1 LDSQTDDNDELDTT
15 GTGGLDLGDVRRVA
29 RLETVME
36 SLAAQPTASI
46 PIASKGWGEVK
57 ACYRLLANDHVE
69 PLKILDCHADKSVVR
84 AGDHP
89 VVLCLQDTTEL
100 DFSSQPGIAGLG
112 RLNYEARQGMYVHP
126 TLMVTPEGQALGVI
140 DAWTWARKAKGEDDI
155 KESQRWIEGYGIVAD
170 RAESQPNTRFVYVA
184 DREADIQE
192 LMEEARRR
200 DYAADYL
207 IRAKHNR
214 KLVGGEKL
222 WDSVASQ
229 EPLGYI
235 EFMLEATAQRKARK
249 VCQTLTAQRVTLPRK
264 KGKPALEVTL
274 MVAREETPP
283 AGEKAIIW
291 RLLTNRTVE
300 TLEQA
305 SEMIN
310 WYRRR
315 WLIEIFFRVLKSGC
329 RVESLQLSSIDRLER
344 AIMIY
349 LIIGWRI
356 LHIVTTGQAC
366 PNLPCDVVFDPQEWQ
381 AAWTVKYRRKPPQE
395 TPELGEMVRII
406 AGFGG
411 FLGRKSDGFP
421 GAKALWEGMEK
432 VRLYALG
439 IEIGRAVYANSN

>member
-1 LDSQTDDNDELDTT
+1 
-15 GTGGLDLGDVRRVA
+15 
-29 RLETVME
+29 
-36 SLAAQPTASI
+36 
-46 PIASKGWGEVK
+46 
-57 ACYRLLANDHVE
+57 
-69 PLKILDCHADKSVVR
+69 
-84 AGDHP
+84 
-89 VVLCLQDTTEL
+89 
-100 DFSSQPGIAGLG
+100 
-112 RLNYEARQGMYVHP
+112 MYVHP

-140 DAWTWARKAKGEDDI
+140 DAWTWTRKAKGEDDI

-170 RAESQPNTRFVYVA
+170 RAQSQPNTRFVYVA

-200 DYAADYL
+200 EYAADYL

-214 KLVGGEKL
+214 NLVGGEKL
-222 WDSVASQ
+222 WDSVAGQ

-235 EFMLEATAQRKARK
+235 EFTLEATAQRKARK
-249 VCQTLTAQRVTLPRK
+249 VCQTLYAQRVTLPKK
-264 KGKPALEVTL
+264 KGKQALEVTIIL
-274 MVAREETPP
+274 AREENPP
-283 AGEKAIIW
+283 AGEKAILW
-291 RLLTNRTVE
+291 RLLSNRLVE

-329 RVESLQLSSIDRLER
+329 RVESLQLSSVDRLER

-356 LHIVTTGQAC
+356 LHVVTTGQAC
-366 PNLPCDVVFDPQEWQ
+366 PNLPCDVVFDPEEWQ
-381 AAWTVKYRRKPPQE
+381 TAWTVKYRCKPPQE
-395 TPELGEMVRII
+395 TPKLGEMVRII

-421 GAKALWEGMEK
+421 GTKALWEGMEK
-432 VRLYALG
+432 VRCYALG
-439 IEIGRAVYANSN
+439 IEIGRAVYAAV

>member
-1 LDSQTDDNDELDTT
+1 
-15 GTGGLDLGDVRRVA
+15 
-29 RLETVME
+29 ME
-36 SLAAQPTASI
+36 SLSAQPTASI
-46 PIASKGWGEVK
+46 PLAAAGWAETK

-69 PLKILDCHADKSVVR
+69 PLKILDCHADKSVER
-84 AGDHP
+84 AGAYP

-140 DAWTWARKAKGEDDI
+140 DAWTWSRKAKGEADI

-170 RAESQPNTRFVYVA
+170 RAQSQPNTRFVYVA

-200 DYAADYL
+200 DHAADYL

-214 KLVGGEKL
+214 KLVGGQKL
-222 WDSVASQ
+222 GDSVASQ
-229 EPLGYI
+229 EPLGHI
-235 EFMLEATAQRKARK
+235 EFILEASPQRKARQ
-249 VCQTLTAQRVTLPRK
+249 VRQTLYAQRVTLLKK
-264 KGKPALEVTL
+264 KGKDPLEVTIII
-274 MVAREETPP
+274 AREENPP
-283 AGEKAIIW
+283 AGEKAIVW
-291 RLLTNRTVE
+291 RLLSNRLVD
-300 TLEQA
+300 TLAHA
-305 SEMIN
+305 SEMID

-315 WLIEIFFRVLKSGC
+315 WLIEIFFRILKSGC
-329 RVESLQLSSIDRLER
+329 RVESLQLSSVDRLDR

-356 LHIVTTGQAC
+356 LHVVSAGASC
-366 PNLPCDVVFDPQEWQ
+366 PNLPCDVIFDPEEWQ
-381 AAWTVKYRRKPPQE
+381 AAWTVKYRQKPPQH
-395 TPELGEMVRII
+395 TPKLGDMVRLI

-421 GAKALWEGMEK
+421 GAKSLWEGMEK
-432 VRLYALG
+432 VRHYALG
-439 IEIGRAVYANSN
+439 IEIGRAVYANSE

>member
-1 LDSQTDDNDELDTT
+1 
-15 GTGGLDLGDVRRVA
+15 
-29 RLETVME
+29 M
-36 SLAAQPTASI
+36 
-46 PIASKGWGEVK
+46 
-57 ACYRLLANDHVE
+57 
-69 PLKILDCHADKSVVR
+69 
-84 AGDHP
+84 
-89 VVLCLQDTTEL
+89 
-100 DFSSQPGIAGLG
+100 
-112 RLNYEARQGMYVHP
+112 
-126 TLMVTPEGQALGVI
+126 
-140 DAWTWARKAKGEDDI
+140 
-155 KESQRWIEGYGIVAD
+155 
-170 RAESQPNTRFVYVA
+170 
-184 DREADIQE
+184 
-192 LMEEARRR
+192 
-200 DYAADYL
+200 
-207 IRAKHNR
+207 
-214 KLVGGEKL
+214 GGEKL
-222 WDSVASQ
+222 WDSIASQ
-229 EPLGYI
+229 EPLGEI
-235 EFMLEATAQRKARK
+235 EFILEATAQRKARK
-249 VCQTLTAQRVTLPRK
+249 VCQTLYAQRVTLPRK
-264 KGKPALEVTL
+264 KGKPVLEVTFI
-274 MVAREETPP
+274 VAREENPP

-329 RVESLQLSSIDRLER
+329 RVESLQLSSVDRLER

-366 PNLPCDVVFDPQEWQ
+366 PNLPCDVVFDPEEWQ

-421 GAKALWEGMEK
+421 GAKTLWEGMEK

-439 IEIGRAVYANSN
+439 IEIGRAVYANSD